1 MARGQVALNLFAPLP
16 PNPFALLLGKKT
28 KMRTLD
34 NVLSE
39 ISAFSLDDKE
49 ILNEILKKRIIEEKR
64 SLIFRDYQ
72 EALKNYEN
80 GNVKSGSVDDLFN
93 SLSQKSPSD

>member
-1 MARGQVALNLFAPLP
+1 
-16 PNPFALLLGKKT
+16 
-28 KMRTLD
+28 MRTLD

-39 ISAFSLDDKE
+39 ISAFSIDDKE

-80 GNVKSGSVDDLFN
+80 GNVKSGSVDDLFKD
-93 SLSQKSPSD
+93 LEK